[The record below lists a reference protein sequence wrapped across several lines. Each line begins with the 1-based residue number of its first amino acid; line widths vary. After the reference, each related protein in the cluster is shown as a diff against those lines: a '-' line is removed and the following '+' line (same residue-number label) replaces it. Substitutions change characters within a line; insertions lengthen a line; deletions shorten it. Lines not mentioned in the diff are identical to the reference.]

1 MKKIKGDIKNIK
13 NTIYGSFTYKNN
25 PFKQNRIVKCSKIPL
40 FTFGAKGFIVT
51 KEIKYIPKNVPV
63 LISDEK
69 INFEENDIIS
79 LTPAGDCVCVWETN
93 SPHNGLYVTDL
104 CNSKCIMCPQIENGT
119 SRYDECLKILDNID
133 LKNCESIG
141 ITGGEPTLEPDKLA
155 ALLHK
160 ISKLS
165 KNQKVHILTNGRNF
179 SNEDN
184 AIKFSNLKN
193 IDISWGIPLYSNI
206 SEEHDYIVGIK
217 GAFKETMQGLY
228 NLAKHRQKIEI
239 RIVIM
244 RQNYKILKDIAQ
256 YIYRNLP
263 FITHV
268 ALMALEYHGR
278 AEENYDIISIDPVE
292 YKEELYSAIKIFVRY
307 NIPADVYNLPL
318 CLADNRIHEFC
329 KDSISTWKKTYTEK
343 CKNCTKK
350 DICSGVFETSFV
362 QSGNITPYI

>member
-160 ISKLS
+160 IS
-165 KNQKVHILTNGRNF
+165 
-179 SNEDN
+179 
-184 AIKFSNLKN
+184 
-193 IDISWGIPLYSNI
+193 
-206 SEEHDYIVGIK
+206 
-217 GAFKETMQGLY
+217 
-228 NLAKHRQKIEI
+228 
-239 RIVIM
+239 
-244 RQNYKILKDIAQ
+244 
-256 YIYRNLP
+256 
-263 FITHV
+263 
-268 ALMALEYHGR
+268 
-278 AEENYDIISIDPVE
+278 
-292 YKEELYSAIKIFVRY
+292 
-307 NIPADVYNLPL
+307 
-318 CLADNRIHEFC
+318 
-329 KDSISTWKKTYTEK
+329 
-343 CKNCTKK
+343 
-350 DICSGVFETSFV
+350 
-362 QSGNITPYI
+362 